1 MMEKIK
7 TYITRELKRRGL
19 KPPEW
24 KNDTVHFDHKDY
36 RYTIIINICRE
47 HSSYFELHILRRK
60 GPDYIS
66 HLCKNISLHNFKE
79 GIDSEFLKFKK
90 PSWSL
95 IKCATRLLSVHQRA
109 VVTANHPLRK
119 LERGEFNGE

>member
-1 MMEKIK
+1 MLK

-24 KNDTVHFDHKDY
+24 KNDTVHFDHKNY
-36 RYTIIINICRE
+36 RYTIVLFE

-60 GPDYIS
+60 GPNYIS
-66 HLCKNISLHNFKE
+66 KLCKNISLHNFKE
-79 GIDSEFLKFKK
+79 GIYSEFLKFKK

-95 IKCATRLLSVHQRA
+95 IKCAVKLLGLHQRA

-119 LERGEFNGE
+119 FERGEFQDDL